1 MKRNLVLMLML
12 LAVSFVFVAEAMPIQ
27 TPTPTPT
34 TTPTPTPTPTP
45 TATPMSTPTATPTS
59 TPTAMPTSTPT
70 PSKGQETT
78 KSKPQ
83 GDKAG
88 LEQTVNELFD
98 AIKAGNVEKI
108 KSHYTSDYTFTG
120 QDGKMLGVE
129 ERLKQMAARETT
141 VVDVSGINV
150 RTYGSTGVVTGA
162 VKTKS
167 SAGDEQTR
175 FTQAWTWQEGRWQ
188 LAASQV
194 TRIAQ

>member
-45 TATPMSTPTATPTS
+45 TATPMSTPT
-59 TPTAMPTSTPT
+59 

-78 KSKPQ
+78 KNKPR

-120 QDGKMLGVE
+120 PDGKMLGVE

-141 VVDVSGINV
+141 LVDVSGINV
-150 RTYGSTGVVTGA
+150 RTYGGTGVVTGA
-162 VKTKS
+162 VTTKNS
-167 SAGDEQTR
+167 SGTTEQTR
-175 FTQAWTWQEGRWQ
+175 FTQAWTWQGGRWQ

-194 TRIAQ
+194 TRVAQ

>member
-1 MKRNLVLMLML
+1 MKRHLVVMLML
-12 LAVSFVFVAEAMPIQ
+12 FAVSLVCVAEAMPIQ

-34 TTPTPTPTPTP
+34 PTPTTTPTPTPPPTP

-59 TPTAMPTSTPT
+59 TPTPN
-70 PSKGQETT
+70 KGQETT
-78 KSKPQ
+78 KNKPQ
-83 GDKAG
+83 GNKAG

-120 QDGKMLGVE
+120 PDGKMLGVE

-141 VVDVSGINV
+141 LVDVSGINV

-162 VKTKS
+162 VTTKS
-167 SAGDEQTR
+167 SSSGQTEQTR

-194 TRIAQ
+194 TRVAQ

>member
-27 TPTPTPT
+27 TPTPTPA
-34 TTPTPTPTPTP
+34 PTPTPTPTP
-45 TATPMSTPTATPTS
+45 TATPTSTPTPTATPTS
-59 TPTAMPTSTPT
+59 TPTPST
-70 PSKGQETT
+70 GQKTAKNE
-78 KSKPQ
+78 PQ
-83 GDKAG
+83 GNKAG

-120 QDGKMLGVE
+120 PDGKMLGVE

-194 TRIAQ
+194 TRVAQ